1 VVGSGRVVAHPRA
14 RVHSGPSASLVY
26 RRHHGIPPG
35 EWFGGDTPVFRNSR
49 LPGSAAH
56 DGTLAVVPSW
66 TVSGSANHP
75 WVLKLSDDQDWTATV
90 RAEWLEVTADGTLVF
105 FDFGAVA
112 LVIQP
117 RHYSFV
123 SQIGW
128 DGLSSDV

>member
-1 VVGSGRVVAHPRA
+1 MTRPPCP
-14 RVHSGPSASLVY
+14 PSATLVY
-26 RRHHGIPPG
+26 LRQRLPSG
-35 EWFGGDTPVFRNSR
+35 EYFGGDTPRSRNRR
-49 LPGSAAH
+49 LSESAAH

-66 TVSGSANHP
+66 KVSGSANHP
-75 WVLKLSDDQDWTATV
+75 WVLKLSDDHDWTATV
-90 RAEWLEVTADGTLVF
+90 RAERLEVTADGTLVF
-105 FDFGAVA
+105 FDLGAVA

>member
-1 VVGSGRVVAHPRA
+1 MRL
-14 RVHSGPSASLVY
+14 SA
-26 RRHHGIPPG
+26 P
-35 EWFGGDTPVFRNSR
+35 
-49 LPGSAAH
+49 AAH

-66 TVSGSANHP
+66 KVSGSANHP
-75 WVLKLSDDQDWTATV
+75 WVLKLSDDHDWTATV
-90 RAEWLEVTADGTLVF
+90 RAERLEVTADGTLVF
-105 FDFGAVA
+105 FDLGAVA